1 VLIGFYFYVDSGILK
16 VGIIGLEIGFGVNKF
31 VGLELLSG
39 F

>member
-16 VGIIGLEIGFGVNKF
+16 VGIIGFGVNKF